1 MAQRVIV
8 SVGMRG
14 LLHEAWLAP
23 LFTTQTCVP
32 HAPQSHEAR
41 ENRVVSLR
49 ANDAFESPSG
59 KSLSSTNRVTTSPVS
74 RIPLLPQGD
83 TDCDELPPLL
93 PPLRLLLLRS
103 PLLSAVCDD
112 DEDDVTLER
121 HRTLT
126 VGAMTSV
133 WRGG

>member
-1 MAQRVIV
+1 VT
-8 SVGMRG
+8 VGMRG

-23 LFTTQTCVP
+23 LFTTRTCVP

-59 KSLSSTNRVTTSPVS
+59 KSLSSTNRVTMSPVS

-83 TDCDELPPLL
+83 TDCDELLS
-93 PPLRLLLLRS
+93 LLLLLLS
-103 PLLSAVCDD
+103 PLLLSPLLLLPLCDD
-112 DEDDVTLER
+112 DEEDDVTLER

-126 VGAMTSV
+126 VGATTAV
-133 WRGG
+133 W

>member
-1 MAQRVIV
+1 MT
-8 SVGMRG
+8 VGMRG

-59 KSLSSTNRVTTSPVS
+59 KSLSSTNRVTMSPVS

-83 TDCDELPPLL
+83 TDCDELLS
-93 PPLRLLLLRS
+93 LLLLLLS
-103 PLLSAVCDD
+103 PLLLLPLCDD
-112 DEDDVTLER
+112 DEGDDVTLER

-126 VGAMTSV
+126 VGATTAV
-133 WRGG
+133 W